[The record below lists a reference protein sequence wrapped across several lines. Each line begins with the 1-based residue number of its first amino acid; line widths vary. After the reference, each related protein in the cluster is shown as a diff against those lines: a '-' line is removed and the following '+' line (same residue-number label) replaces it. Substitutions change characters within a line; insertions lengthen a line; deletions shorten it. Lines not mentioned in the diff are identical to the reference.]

1 MNYTDL
7 GPKLVLPC
15 VRPHP
20 LAAIADVISEFDML
34 LIMTVE
40 PGFGGQSFLDIMLP
54 KIAQA
59 RALLSKDNLDIR
71 LQIDGGV
78 SRKLS
83 NEPPKPVQ
91 MCS

>member
-1 MNYTDL
+1 
-7 GPKLVLPC
+7 
-15 VRPHP
+15 
-20 LAAIADVISEFDML
+20 ML

-59 RALLSKDNLDIR
+59 RALLSKDKLDIR

-78 SRKLS
+78 SRKTIERAAEAGANVFVAGSAVYKSEDAHREIDTLR
-83 NEPPKPVQ
+83 ELATTHL
-91 MCS
+91 CG